1 MIVKHVDPEASMD
14 ITVWLS
20 GLMALAGV
28 GLGGLLSSRAQD
40 RAWKREEQRRW
51 RDARRATYGEFV
63 SAVREYRLF
72 VSGPD
77 TRVEVWMHPDGTRLI
92 PAIDSEDGE
101 CQTKMEASFTA
112 VQMVAREQETVDKAH
127 FLTSIARRV
136 AVARV
141 VYGPGKVP
149 SDLDESLFTAERD
162 FINSARRDLG
172 LLDMNDVPFPQ
183 VLADIDNTL
192 REAYRHQSQERAEIR
207 QEEFRHR
214 DDAHNHQ

>member
-1 MIVKHVDPEASMD
+1 MD
-14 ITVWLS
+14 IAVWLS

-51 RDARRATYGEFV
+51 QDARRARYGELV
-63 SAVREYRLF
+63 AAVRQYRSF

-77 TRVEVWMHPDGTRLI
+77 TPVEVWMHPGGTRLI
-92 PAIDSEDGE
+92 PALGPGGAEF
-101 CQTKMEASFTA
+101 QTKMEAAFTA
-112 VQMVAREQETVDKAH
+112 VQMVARDQETVNKAH

-149 SDLDESLFTAERD
+149 SDLDENLFTAERD
-162 FINSARRDLG
+162 FLNSARRDLG
-172 LLDMNDVPFPQ
+172 LPDMDDVPFPE
-183 VLADIDNTL
+183 VLADIDNAL
-192 REAYRHQSQERAEIR
+192 RQAYHRPS
-207 QEEFRHR
+207 R
-214 DDAHNHQ
+214 DDAASRSQGE